1 MVKHGTAGKSRI
13 SSLEQS
19 RLYNIMQIPKKWNT
33 SLNTYSIDSNSI
45 VKNIILR
52 ILLPSDEKDDQN
64 QEKDDDR
71 K

>member
-64 QEKDDDR
+64 QEEDDDR

>member
-1 MVKHGTAGKSRI
+1 MGDYIILCRFQK
-13 SSLEQS
+13 
-19 RLYNIMQIPKKWNT
+19 NWNT
-33 SLNTYSIDSNSI
+33 SLNTYSIDSNGI

>member
-1 MVKHGTAGKSRI
+1 MVKHGTAGKSQI

-45 VKNIILR
+45 VKNINLR

-64 QEKDDDR
+64 QEEDDDR

>member
-1 MVKHGTAGKSRI
+1 MVKHGTAGKSQI

-64 QEKDDDR
+64 QEEDDDR

>member
-1 MVKHGTAGKSRI
+1 
-13 SSLEQS
+13 
-19 RLYNIMQIPKKWNT
+19 MQISKNWNT

-52 ILLPSDEKDDQN
+52 ILLPSDEKDNQN